1 MTARHSGLIFCVA
14 ALSAALTFSAAPAV
28 SAAADAASP
37 APTPAMVS
45 AGTAAPAVTGT
56 STFAGKIEQFDLSKA
71 LANGAVVLYFFPK
84 AFTSG

>member
-1 MTARHSGLIFCVA
+1 MTARHSSLIACVA
-14 ALSAALTFSAAPAV
+14 ALLAALAFSAAPAV

-37 APTPAMVS
+37 APTQAEVS
-45 AGTAAPAVTGT
+45 VGTAAPAVTGA

-71 LANGAVVLYFFPK
+71 LADGAIVLYFFPK

>member
-1 MTARHSGLIFCVA
+1 MTARHSSLIVCVA
-14 ALSAALTFSAAPAV
+14 ALSAALALGAAPAV

-37 APTPAMVS
+37 APPPAMESVG
-45 AGTAAPAVTGT
+45 AAAPAVTGA

-71 LANGAVVLYFFPK
+71 LVNGAVVLYFFPK

>member
-1 MTARHSGLIFCVA
+1 MTARHSSSLVCVA
-14 ALSAALTFSAAPAV
+14 ALSVALTFSAAPAA

-37 APTPAMVS
+37 APTPAMAA
-45 AGTAAPAVTGT
+45 AGTVAPAVSGA

-71 LANGAVVLYFFPK
+71 LAKGAVVLYFFPK